1 MDEEPSGFDALLWVD
16 GNLCLVAAMAGPP
29 FLDFLASACIGGIP
43 DLSLSVSMLDRSAMV
58 NASPDKETNGFV
70 AANNATELIIKSSIA
85 SMCRHST

>member
-1 MDEEPSGFDALLWVD
+1 MPSVLWVD

-29 FLDFLASACIGGIP
+29 FLDFLASVHALEGFLIS
-43 DLSLSVSMLDRSAMV
+43 LSLSVSMLDRSAMV